1 MNRVIVLLLMGLAAG
16 VSLAEPVKVNVRI
29 LANDAKFVGT
39 GMGGARVVITDI
51 ESGAV
56 LASGVTEGATGDTRL
71 IMRAPRHRG
80 ASIVTDGAAVFSA
93 SIDISRPTRVRVE
106 ASGPLGFPDSMA
118 QISATHWLIPGHD
131 IVDGW
136 TMTLPGFVLELIDVP
151 QQFAQGDAIPVHV
164 KLVMM
169 CGCPTR
175 PGGLWDSDQYTIKG
189 QLWSGDTLV
198 SEVDLKYTGK
208 TSHYRAVIPA
218 QGSGAMELLV
228 YAVDTSTGNTAVVKA
243 PLLFDE

>member
-1 MNRVIVLLLMGLAAG
+1 MNRVIVLLLMGLAAFA
-16 VSLAEPVKVNVRI
+16 SLAEPVNIKVRV

-39 GMGGARVVITDI
+39 SMGGARIVIRDI
-51 ESGAV
+51 ENGTV
-56 LASGVTEGATGDTRL
+56 LASGITRGATGDTGL
-71 IMRAPRHRG
+71 IMREPRTRG
-80 ASIVTDGAAVFSA
+80 ATIITDGAAVFYA
-93 SIDISRPTRVRVE
+93 SIDLSRPTRVRVE
-106 ASGPLGFPDSMA
+106 VSGPLGFPDSMA

-136 TMTLPGFVLELIDVP
+136 TMTLPGFVLELIGAP
-151 QQFAQGDAIPVHV
+151 RKAGHGDEIPVHV

-169 CGCPTR
+169 CGCPTK

-198 SEVDLKYTGK
+198 SEADLEYTGT

-218 QGSGAMELLV
+218 IGSGALELLV

-243 PLLFDE
+243 PLLVDE

>member
-1 MNRVIVLLLMGLAAG
+1 MNRVIVLLLMGLAACA
-16 VSLAEPVKVNVRI
+16 SLAEPVNIKVRV

-39 GMGGARVVITDI
+39 SMGGVRVVISDI
-51 ESGAV
+51 ENGTV
-56 LASGVTEGATGDTRL
+56 LANGITRGATGDTGL
-71 IMRAPRHRG
+71 IMRKPRQRG
-80 ASIVTDGAAVFSA
+80 ASIITDETAVFSA
-93 SIDISRPTRVRVE
+93 SIDISRPTRVRIE
-106 ASGPLGFPDSMA
+106 ASGPLGFLDSMA
-118 QISATHWLIPGHD
+118 QISVTHWLIPGHD

-151 QQFAQGDAIPVHV
+151 RKAGRGDDIPVHV

-169 CGCPTR
+169 CGCPTE

-189 QLWSGDTLV
+189 QLWSGDRLV
-198 SEVDLKYTGK
+198 SETDLEYTGT

-218 QGSGAMELLV
+218 IGAGVLELLV

-243 PLLFDE
+243 PLRVDE

>member
-1 MNRVIVLLLMGLAAG
+1 MNRLIILLLFGFMSCAS
-16 VSLAEPVKVNVRI
+16 VAEPVNVNVRV

-39 GMGGARVVITDI
+39 SMGGAKVVITDI
-51 ESGAV
+51 ENGTV
-56 LASGVTEGATGDTRL
+56 LASGITLGATGDTRL
-71 IMRAPRHRG
+71 IMRKPRERG

-106 ASGPLGFPDSMA
+106 ANGPLGFPDSMA

-131 IVDGW
+131 IANGW
-136 TMTLPGFVLELIDVP
+136 IMALPGFVLKLIDVP
-151 QQFAQGDAIPVHV
+151 QQAGHGTDIPVHV

-169 CGCPTR
+169 CGCPTE

-189 QLWSGDTLV
+189 QLWSEETLV
-198 SEVDLKYTGK
+198 AEADLEYTGE
-208 TSHYRAVIPA
+208 TSHYRAVMPA
-218 QGSGAMELLV
+218 IGSGAMELLV

-243 PLLFDE
+243 PLLVDE